1 MYEENKKRVNWVTT
15 FLKVIV
21 LVLVIL
27 LSIKLV
33 SIIINKQRVTSQES
47 KYNELLKS
55 MDDYANELFTVDNIP
70 DTSGKTK
77 VIYLK
82 ELVSSKKI
90 KDDDTCDLN
99 SSYIKVVR
107 LDTEYEIK
115 TYLVCD
121 NYENSINSY
130 KKLKNDITIKPHTTT
145 TTTRPTT
152 STTTKK
158 TIKTTKR
165 TTVKKYKLSFNTNG
179 GEPISDININANGVL
194 KNEPIPVRSGYKFL
208 GWYYHGR
215 QFNFS
220 TRINQDYVFTARWVL
235 E

>member
-15 FLKVIV
+15 LLKVIV
-21 LVLVIL
+21 LALVIL
-27 LSIKLV
+27 LSLKLV
-33 SIIINKQRVTSQES
+33 DIIVSKQKTSTKES

-55 MDDYANELFTVDNIP
+55 MDDYANELFTIDSIP

-82 ELVSSKKI
+82 ELIDNKKI
-90 KDDDTCDLN
+90 KNESSCDIN

-130 KKLKNDITIKPHTTT
+130 KKLKSDITIKPHTTT
-145 TTTRPTT
+145 TTTKPTT
-152 STTTKK
+152 TTTKRV
-158 TIKTTKR
+158 IKTTAK
-165 TTVKKYKLSFNTNG
+165 TTNKKYKLSFNTNG
-179 GEPISDININANGVL
+179 GEPIDDISISANGVL
-194 KNEPIPVRSGYKFL
+194 KNEPIPVRNGYKFI

-220 TRINQDYVFTARWVL
+220 TKINQDYVFTARWVL

>member
-1 MYEENKKRVNWVTT
+1 MYEEDKKRMNWVTT
-15 FLKVIV
+15 LLKFIV
-21 LVLVIL
+21 LLLIIL
-27 LSIKLV
+27 LSVKLIN
-33 SIIINKQRVTSQES
+33 IIFDKQKNTTRES

-55 MDDYANELFTVDNIP
+55 MDDYANDLFTIDNIP
-70 DTSGKTK
+70 ETSGKTK

-82 ELVSSKKI
+82 ELVDSKKV
-90 KDDDTCDLN
+90 KKEDTCDLN

-130 KKLKNDITIKPHTTT
+130 KKLKSDITIKPHTTT
-145 TTTRPTT
+145 TVTHK
-152 STTTKK
+152 TTTKK
-158 TIKTTKR
+158 RVIKTTKK
-165 TTVKKYKLSFNTNG
+165 TSIKQYTLSFNTNG
-179 GEPISDININANGVL
+179 GELIKDISINENGVL
-194 KNEPIPVRSGYKFL
+194 KNEPIPVRKGYKFI
-208 GWYYHGR
+208 GWYYHGK

-220 TRINQDYVFTARWVL
+220 MRINQDYVFTARWVL